1 MAGVITQGTSP
12 VVGTV
17 TNDNAVAGRVGEELK
32 TVLASGS
39 AVSLTTNTTANVTSV
54 SLTAGDWEVSGVV
67 DFTPGATTSLTQRTA
82 GVSTTSATLGA
93 QDSMSQTSV
102 AANVPG
108 ANVISQVTPN
118 VRISVAVTTPV
129 YLVARALF
137 TVSTLTAYGS
147 IRARRVR

>member
-137 TVSTLTAYGS
+137 TVSTLAAYGS